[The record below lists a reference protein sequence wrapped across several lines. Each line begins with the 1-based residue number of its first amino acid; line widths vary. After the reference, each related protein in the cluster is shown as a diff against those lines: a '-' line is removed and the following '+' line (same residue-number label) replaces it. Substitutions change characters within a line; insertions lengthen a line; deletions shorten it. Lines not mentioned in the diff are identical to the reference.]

1 MIKVENLTK
10 IYKTRECDNI
20 VALNN
25 VSFVLE
31 NAGMIFICGKSGSG
45 KSTLLNILAGLDD
58 ITSGDVL
65 IDGNSLK
72 ELNIDL
78 FDNYRS
84 KYVGFIF
91 QDFHLIENLTIKE
104 NIEISLNLLNEEND
118 NSISLMLN
126 KVGLSGYED
135 RFPKELSGGEKQRV
149 AIARALIKNP
159 RYIFAD
165 EPTGNLDYNTSINIL
180 NLLKELSKE
189 RVVVIISHDLTNAYK
204 FADRLIELKDGN
216 LIRDITRKD
225 SNSSFLIENDTI
237 FITPDSILSKEEIKE
252 INSKIKTVKYL
263 LSQENKRF
271 KDSIQPLDNNENNVE
286 FKKNSNIS
294 FKKLHK
300 LSKTFKKDNFLT
312 TFFNALLIS
321 FLLIVLTIAQM
332 FFSFDGSEFVN
343 KHSQDDNNYVL
354 YKDYVQPGSSVK
366 ANKLLIPVLEEDIN
380 NFYDLGYEGN
390 IYKLYGYNVSTTPT
404 PQGFAD
410 STKIAKQEHV
420 NYEENLVPYVQ
431 AGKGVLECDLE
442 YLTSLYGVNGKLEY
456 LLGSPEK
463 TDECELI
470 ITDYFA
476 DCIKKYKGLSY
487 EQIVGRK
494 MTMELTEYKVKAIID
509 TDYEEKY
516 KEIFDKYLV
525 IDKTSDLK
533 EKNQLIDELKQEET
547 FVDFYN
553 ELNSYLSVCYFVDGD
568 FMSSLKNDKDLNNG
582 CWNISSKFYDMAGN
596 ALYSNPDWFGY
607 EVNNELKKGEI
618 ILHKGAYERIYGKA
632 YSDDLTFPFD
642 MVLTED
648 YAYKSYL

>member
-1 MIKVENLTK
+1 M
-10 IYKTRECDNI
+10 
-20 VALNN
+20 
-25 VSFVLE
+25 
-31 NAGMIFICGKSGSG
+31 
-45 KSTLLNILAGLDD
+45 
-58 ITSGDVL
+58 
-65 IDGNSLK
+65 
-72 ELNIDL
+72 
-78 FDNYRS
+78 
-84 KYVGFIF
+84 
-91 QDFHLIENLTIKE
+91 
-104 NIEISLNLLNEEND
+104 
-118 NSISLMLN
+118 
-126 KVGLSGYED
+126 
-135 RFPKELSGGEKQRV
+135 
-149 AIARALIKNP
+149 
-159 RYIFAD
+159 
-165 EPTGNLDYNTSINIL
+165 
-180 NLLKELSKE
+180 LKELSKE

-252 INSKIKTVKYL
+252 INSKIKTGKYL

-442 YLTSLYGVNGKLEY
+442 YL
-456 LLGSPEK
+456 
-463 TDECELI
+463 
-470 ITDYFA
+470 
-476 DCIKKYKGLSY
+476 
-487 EQIVGRK
+487 
-494 MTMELTEYKVKAIID
+494 
-509 TDYEEKY
+509 
-516 KEIFDKYLV
+516 
-525 IDKTSDLK
+525 
-533 EKNQLIDELKQEET
+533 
-547 FVDFYN
+547 
-553 ELNSYLSVCYFVDGD
+553 
-568 FMSSLKNDKDLNNG
+568 SSL
-582 CWNISSKFYDMAGN
+582 
-596 ALYSNPDWFGY
+596 
-607 EVNNELKKGEI
+607 
-618 ILHKGAYERIYGKA
+618 
-632 YSDDLTFPFD
+632 
-642 MVLTED
+642 
-648 YAYKSYL
+648 

>member
-1 MIKVENLTK
+1 M
-10 IYKTRECDNI
+10 
-20 VALNN
+20 
-25 VSFVLE
+25 
-31 NAGMIFICGKSGSG
+31 
-45 KSTLLNILAGLDD
+45 
-58 ITSGDVL
+58 
-65 IDGNSLK
+65 
-72 ELNIDL
+72 
-78 FDNYRS
+78 
-84 KYVGFIF
+84 
-91 QDFHLIENLTIKE
+91 
-104 NIEISLNLLNEEND
+104 
-118 NSISLMLN
+118 
-126 KVGLSGYED
+126 
-135 RFPKELSGGEKQRV
+135 
-149 AIARALIKNP
+149 
-159 RYIFAD
+159 
-165 EPTGNLDYNTSINIL
+165 
-180 NLLKELSKE
+180 LKELSKE

-252 INSKIKTVKYL
+252 INSKIKTGKYL

-607 EVNNELKKGEI
+607 EVNNELKKRRNNI
-618 ILHKGAYERIYGKA
+618 
-632 YSDDLTFPFD
+632 T
-642 MVLTED
+642 
-648 YAYKSYL
+648 